1 MIRNLLTLCK
11 SQWDRTA
18 AVVLAVVGLLALL
31 VAWIGVSS
39 TVFTYKQMPYV
50 VSGGLLG
57 VCLVSMA
64 GALWR
69 SADLRDAWRRLA
81 RLEELL
87 QAATSD
93 GRARIVDLGESHAT
107 SPASSSQESP
117 AAVHAGLRSSRP
129 VPSEV

>member
-18 AVVLAVVGLLALL
+18 AVVLAAVGLLALL

-39 TVFTYKQMPYV
+39 TIFTYKQMPYV
-50 VSGGLLG
+50 VSGGLFG

-69 SADLRDAWRRLA
+69 SADLRDAWRKLA
-81 RLEELL
+81 QLEELL

-93 GRARIVDLGESHAT
+93 GRSRTVDLGESNV
-107 SPASSSQESP
+107 
-117 AAVHAGLRSSRP
+117 AVHASLRSSRP
-129 VPSEV
+129 VASEV

>member
-1 MIRNLLTLCK
+1 MFRNLLTLCK

-18 AVVLAVVGLLALL
+18 AAVLAVTGLVALL
-31 VAWIGVSS
+31 VAWLGVSS

-69 SADLRDAWRRLA
+69 SADLRDAWRKLDQ
-81 RLEELL
+81 LEELV
-87 QAATSD
+87 QTMAATD
-93 GRARIVDLGESHAT
+93 RGRLVDLNDTTAT
-107 SPASSSQESP
+107 PP
-117 AAVHAGLRSSRP
+117 AAAPKAVTPSPIHAGRRST

>member
-18 AVVLAVVGLLALL
+18 AVALAVTGLVALL
-31 VAWIGVSS
+31 VAWLGVSS

-69 SADLRDAWRRLA
+69 SADLRDAWRKLDQ
-81 RLEELL
+81 LEELV
-87 QAATSD
+87 QTMAAT
-93 GRARIVDLGESHAT
+93 GRGRVVDLGDTTA
-107 SPASSSQESP
+107 SPP
-117 AAVHAGLRSSRP
+117 AAAPKAVTPSPIHAGRRSP
-129 VPSEV
+129 VASEV

>member
-1 MIRNLLTLCK
+1 MIRNLITLCK

-18 AVVLAVVGLLALL
+18 AVALAVTGLVALL
-31 VAWIGVSS
+31 VAWLGVSS

-69 SADLRDAWRRLA
+69 SADLRDAWRKLDQ
-81 RLEELL
+81 LEELV
-87 QAATSD
+87 QTMAANR
-93 GRARIVDLGESHAT
+93 GRVVDLGDSTAT
-107 SPASSSQESP
+107 PP
-117 AAVHAGLRSSRP
+117 AAPKAVTPSPIHAGRRST
-129 VPSEV
+129 VASEV

>member
-1 MIRNLLTLCK
+1 MFRNLTTLCK

-18 AVVLAVVGLLALL
+18 AVALAVTGLVALL
-31 VAWIGVSS
+31 VAWLGVSS

-69 SADLRDAWRRLA
+69 SADLRDAWRKLDQ
-81 RLEELL
+81 LEELVQTL
-87 QAATSD
+87 AATP
-93 GRARIVDLGESHAT
+93 GRVVDLGEST
-107 SPASSSQESP
+107 TPP
-117 AAVHAGLRSSRP
+117 AAVTKVTPSPIHAGRRSS
-129 VPSEV
+129 VASEV

>member
-1 MIRNLLTLCK
+1 MFRNLITLCK

-18 AVVLAVVGLLALL
+18 AVALAGTGLVALL
-31 VAWIGVSS
+31 VAWLGVSG

-69 SADLRDAWRRLA
+69 SADLRDAWRKLD
-81 RLEELL
+81 RLEELV
-87 QAATSD
+87 QTMAAQNQ
-93 GRARIVDLGESHAT
+93 GRVVDLG
-107 SPASSSQESP
+107 ASTVPSP
-117 AAVHAGLRSSRP
+117 AAAPQAVTPAAIHSGRRST
-129 VPSEV
+129 VASEV

>member
-18 AVVLAVVGLLALL
+18 AAALAVAGLVALL
-31 VAWIGVSS
+31 VAWLGVSS
-39 TVFTYKQMPYV
+39 TIFTYKQMPYV

-69 SADLRDAWRRLA
+69 SADLRDAWRKLDQ
-81 RLEELL
+81 LEELV
-87 QAATSD
+87 QTMAATN
-93 GRARIVDLGESHAT
+93 RARVVDLGESTVPPSAVPNVT
-107 SPASSSQESP
+107 PSPI
-117 AAVHAGLRSSRP
+117 HAGRRTTVS
-129 VPSEV
+129 SEV

>member
-1 MIRNLLTLCK
+1 MFRNLLTLCK

-18 AVVLAVVGLLALL
+18 AAVLAVTGLVALL
-31 VAWIGVSS
+31 VAWLGVSS

-50 VSGGLLG
+50 VSGGLLA

-69 SADLRDAWRRLA
+69 SADLRDAWRKLDQ
-81 RLEELL
+81 LEELV
-87 QAATSD
+87 QTMAATNR
-93 GRARIVDLGESHAT
+93 GRVVDLNDTTA
-107 SPASSSQESP
+107 SPP
-117 AAVHAGLRSSRP
+117 AASPRAVTPSPIHAGRRST

>member
-1 MIRNLLTLCK
+1 MIRNLITLGK

-18 AVVLAVVGLLALL
+18 AVALAVTGLVALL
-31 VAWIGVSS
+31 VAWLGVSS

-69 SADLRDAWRRLA
+69 SADLRDAWRKLD
-81 RLEELL
+81 RLEEIVQTL
-87 QAATSD
+87 AVRNG
-93 GRARIVDLGESHAT
+93 GRVVDLGESSVT
-107 SPASSSQESP
+107 PPASVPKVTPSP
-117 AAVHAGLRSSRP
+117 IHAGRRSAAA
-129 VPSEV
+129 SEV

>member
-1 MIRNLLTLCK
+1 MFRNLLTLCK

-18 AVVLAVVGLLALL
+18 AAVLAVTGLVALL
-31 VAWIGVSS
+31 VAWLGVSS

-69 SADLRDAWRRLA
+69 SADLRDAWRKLDQ
-81 RLEELL
+81 LEELV
-87 QAATSD
+87 QTMAATNR
-93 GRARIVDLGESHAT
+93 GRVVDLNDTPAT
-107 SPASSSQESP
+107 PPASPTAVTPSP
-117 AAVHAGLRSSRP
+117 IHAGRRSS